1 MADSEIKLTQSFLD
15 SLIVCP
21 KEIIEPPKKEM
32 QLLNGAWRNSMKLK
46 SKDGEHEFTV
56 FMRKNEAFEEDFS
69 IGLVYHTKEKIGDI
83 ILARYNGPHDVV
95 DDLESDPHYG
105 YHIHTAKAEYIEK
118 GKKPERGGTITK
130 KYASYQEAIMCILT
144 DFNITNAGNYFT
156 TYQSPTLFGE

>member
-1 MADSEIKLTQSFLD
+1 MVDRELKLTQSFLD
-15 SLIVCP
+15 SLIICP

-32 QLLNGAWRNSMKLK
+32 QLLNGSWRNSMKLK
-46 SKDGEHEFTV
+46 SKDGKHEFTV

-95 DDLESDPHYG
+95 EDLESVPHFG
-105 YHIHTAKAEYIEK
+105 YHIHTGKAENIEK
-118 GKKPERGGTITK
+118 GMKPERGGLLTK
-130 KYASYQEAIMCILT
+130 KYASYQEALMCALA
-144 DFNITNAGNYFT
+144 DFHITNAGEHFP